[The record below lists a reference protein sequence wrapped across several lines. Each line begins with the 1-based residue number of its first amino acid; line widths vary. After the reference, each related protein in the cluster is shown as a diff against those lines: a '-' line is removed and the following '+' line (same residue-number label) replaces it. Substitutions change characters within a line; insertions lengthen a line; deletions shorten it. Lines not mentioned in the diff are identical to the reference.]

1 MNFFLYL
8 LLVGV
13 NFLMAFTG
21 RIPANPHK
29 NVILETTLPKDKLQ
43 DEQVLLVSKTYKKRL
58 VQLAFIFSII
68 ALPIL
73 LIPYDSLTLFYFML
87 MTIGL
92 IGAFFYL
99 EVVYIRKMTAVK
111 VKNDW
116 ILPTK
121 PILVDTRLVVNKN
134 RKLISIW
141 WFLPSVLMTL
151 TGCIYSVQTLGL
163 SNGTW
168 LICLISILMTGMFL
182 LFYYFIARFPVKPVT
197 SDEMINQK
205 VNDQMRHHWSVLMAV
220 SAFVLSP
227 FAFLPTSSVTIP
239 YERMM
244 VFSIGYAVL
253 ILGFVIFTFYYLFSS
268 RKKQD
273 YLIAQATEYRY
284 SDEDQYWKYGIYMNP
299 NDKRIMVPDRIGMNI
314 SVNLGR
320 PAGKL
325 ALGITGILVLIA
337 LIASSVPML
346 ISDFSSN
353 PFDLTTTHTGISLS
367 APLNQRKQ
375 IAWSDIE
382 SVKLVDSL
390 PSDKLRIYGTA
401 TENYLTG
408 EFQVNGQPAY
418 LLVLT
423 NKKPILEIKTKEK
436 FYYYTN
442 KDSTL
447 TKKYYQNI
455 QAIREKKQ

>member
-43 DEQVLLVSKTYKKRL
+43 DEQVLFVSKTYKKRL
-58 VQLAFIFSII
+58 MQLALVFTII

-73 LIPYDSLTLFYFML
+73 LISYDSLTLLYFLVM
-87 MTIGL
+87 MIGF
-92 IGAFFYL
+92 IGASFYL
-99 EVVYIRKMTAVK
+99 QIVYIRKMTTVK
-111 VKNDW
+111 VKNNW
-116 ILPTK
+116 ILPTS
-121 PILVDTRLVVNKN
+121 PILVDTKLVANKN

-141 WFLPSVLMTL
+141 WFLPSIFITL
-151 TGCIYSVQTLGL
+151 SGCIYSFKTLGL

-168 LICLISILMTGMFL
+168 IIGLISILITGIFL

-197 SDEMINQK
+197 SDETINQN

-220 SAFVLSP
+220 SALVLSP
-227 FAFLPTSSVTIP
+227 LAFMSIGSVMVP

-253 ILGFVIFTFYYLFSS
+253 ILAFVIFTFYYLFSS

-273 YLIAQATEYRY
+273 QLIAQAKEYRY
-284 SDEDQYWKYGIYMNP
+284 SDEDQYWKYGVYINP
-299 NDKRIMVPDRIGMNI
+299 NDKRIMVPDRVGMNI

-320 PAGKL
+320 PVGKFT
-325 ALGITGILVLIA
+325 LGVTGVLVLVA
-337 LIASSVPML
+337 LIAASIPML
-346 ISDFSSN
+346 ISDFSTN
-353 PFDLTTTHTGISLS
+353 PFELTTTDNGIALS
-367 APLNQRKQ
+367 APLSQRRQ
-375 IAWSDIE
+375 IDWNDIE
-382 SVKLVDSL
+382 SVELVDSL
-390 PSDKLRIYGTA
+390 PKDKLRIYGTA

-408 EFQVNGQPAY
+408 EFQVNSEPAY
-418 LLVLT
+418 LLVLAD
-423 NKKPILEIKTKEK
+423 KKPILEIKTKDK
-436 FYYYTN
+436 LYYYTN
-442 KDSTL
+442 KDSKL
-447 TKKYYQNI
+447 TEKYYQNI
-455 QAIREKKQ
+455 KDNLGK

>member
-43 DEQVLLVSKTYKKRL
+43 DEQVLFVSKTYKKRL
-58 VQLAFIFSII
+58 MQLALVFTII

-73 LIPYDSLTLFYFML
+73 LISYDSLTLLYFLVMI
-87 MTIGL
+87 IGF
-92 IGAFFYL
+92 IGASFYL
-99 EVVYIRKMTAVK
+99 QIVYIRKMTTVK
-111 VKNDW
+111 VKNNW
-116 ILPTK
+116 ILPTS
-121 PILVDTRLVVNKN
+121 PILVDTKLVANKN

-141 WFLPSVLMTL
+141 WFLPSIFITL
-151 TGCIYSVQTLGL
+151 SGCIYSFKTLGL

-168 LICLISILMTGMFL
+168 IIGLISILMTGMFL

-197 SDEMINQK
+197 SDETINQN

-220 SAFVLSP
+220 SALVLSP
-227 FAFLPTSSVTIP
+227 LAFMSIGSVMVP

-253 ILGFVIFTFYYLFSS
+253 ILAFVVFTFYYLFSS

-273 YLIAQATEYRY
+273 QLIAQAKEYRY
-284 SDEDQYWKYGIYMNP
+284 SDEDQYWKYGVYINP

-320 PAGKL
+320 PVGKFT
-325 ALGITGILVLIA
+325 LGVTGVLVLVA
-337 LIASSVPML
+337 LIAASIPML
-346 ISDFSSN
+346 ISDFSTN
-353 PFDLTTTHTGISLS
+353 PFELTTTDNGIALS
-367 APLNQRKQ
+367 APLSQRRQ
-375 IAWSDIE
+375 IDWNDIE
-382 SVKLVDSL
+382 SVELVDSL
-390 PSDKLRIYGTA
+390 PKDKLRIYGTA

-408 EFQVNGQPAY
+408 EFQVNSEPAY

-423 NKKPILEIKTKEK
+423 DKKPILEIKTKDK
-436 FYYYTN
+436 LYYYTN
-442 KDSTL
+442 KDSKL
-447 TKKYYQNI
+447 TEKYYRNI
-455 QAIREKKQ
+455 KDNLGK